1 MWCSTRSRAERAPG
15 PGAQPTH
22 AHKRWS
28 ALALTLCL
36 ASAWANPQA
45 PSSPSAP
52 TAASGLSA
60 TSAGHPQLAGS
71 RLQGQGLLRYLGLR
85 VYQARL
91 WTLPS
96 FRANGPLEHPLVLE
110 LEYLRNLKGAAIA
123 ERSLQEMRRV
133 GPFDE
138 AQGQRW
144 LAEMQ
149 RLFPDVQAGDR
160 ISGLLLPGQGAR
172 FWHNQRLLGQIEEPQ
187 FARLFFGIWLAPAT
201 SEPELRTALLGL
213 DESKR

>member
-1 MWCSTRSRAERAPG
+1 MRVG
-15 PGAQPTH
+15 
-22 AHKRWS
+22 
-28 ALALTLCL
+28 ALALSGAL
-36 ASAWANPQA
+36 ALGLSAAPAWANTPATA
-45 PSSPSAP
+45 PATAP
-52 TAASGLSA
+52 TTALGA
-60 TSAGHPQLAGS
+60 TSMSHPQLAGS

-91 WTLPS
+91 WTQPN
-96 FRANGPLEHPLVLE
+96 FRPNAPLEQPLVLE
-110 LEYLRNLKGAAIA
+110 LEYLRSLKGEAIA

-133 GPFDE
+133 GPIDE

-172 FWHNQRLLGQIEEPQ
+172 FWHNQRLLGPVEDAA

-201 SEPELRTALLGL
+201 SEPALRTALLGL
-213 DESKR
+213 DEGKR

>member
-1 MWCSTRSRAERAPG
+1 MWCSTRSRAEAPATRRRW
-15 PGAQPTH
+15 PWAAPLGA
-22 AHKRWS
+22 
-28 ALALTLCL
+28 LVLCL
-36 ASAWANPQA
+36 CGPACANPQA
-45 PSSPSAP
+45 PAP
-52 TAASGLSA
+52 APGLSLA
-60 TSAGHPQLAGS
+60 SAGHPQLPGS

-96 FRANGPLEHPLVLE
+96 FRASSPLEQPLVLE
-110 LEYLRNLKGAAIA
+110 LEYLRSLKGAAIA

-133 GPFDE
+133 GPIDE

-144 LAEMQ
+144 LADMQ

-172 FWHNQRLLGQIEEPQ
+172 FWHNQRLLGQVEEPQ

-201 SEPELRTALLGL
+201 SEPELRTALLGQG
-213 DESKR
+213 DSPR